1 MRPPC
6 SLCLAQSYWNV
17 KSDITL
23 IGLGLGLLL
32 MAMPLWYLR
41 HYRTGLVRATL
52 SATARMIVQLYL
64 VGLYLGCLFE
74 LDCWWVNLAWGLV
87 MVAVATGSAAQRTQ
101 LRPAVLLLP
110 LGIAFLVTSLLITAY
125 FLGLVQGLASAGGEG
140 IEWRELLAARY
151 FIPIFGILL
160 GNMLGVN
167 VLAVS
172 TYYDGLRR
180 EQQMMSYLLGNGAT
194 LSEATAPL
202 IRSAIIKAF
211 NPCIANM
218 SIMGLVAM
226 PGTMI
231 GQILGGSAP
240 GTAIRYQMMITVIT
254 FAASM
259 LSLVIT
265 IALARRHTFDPFGRL
280 QDVFKGN
287 EK

>member
-1 MRPPC
+1 MTTDL
-6 SLCLAQSYWNV
+6 SLTGLA
-17 KSDITL
+17 
-23 IGLGLGLLL
+23 LGLLL
-32 MAMPLWYLR
+32 MALPVWCLHHW
-41 HYRTGLVRATL
+41 RTGLVGPTL
-52 SATARMIVQLYL
+52 TATARMIVQLYL

-74 LDCWWVNLAWGLV
+74 LNIWWVNLAWGLV
-87 MVAVATGSAAQRTQ
+87 MVAVATGTAAQRTQ
-101 LRPAVLLLP
+101 LKPTLLLAP
-110 LGIAFLVTSLLITAY
+110 LAIAFLVAALLICAY
-125 FLGLVQGLASAGGEG
+125 FLGLVQGLATPPEGEG
-140 IEWRELLAARY
+140 FRWRELFTARY

-172 TYYDGLRR
+172 TYYEGLRR
-180 EQQMMSYLLGNGAT
+180 EQQMVDYLTGNGAS

-202 IRSAIIKAF
+202 FRQAIIKAF

-218 SIMGLVAM
+218 SVMGLVAM

-240 GTAIRYQMMITVIT
+240 GTAIRYQMMIAVIT

-265 IALARRHTFDPFGRL
+265 ICLARRRSFDAMGRL
-280 QDVFKGN
+280 QDVFKN
-287 EK
+287 ANP

>member
-1 MRPPC
+1 MSADI
-6 SLCLAQSYWNV
+6 SL
-17 KSDITL
+17 
-23 IGLGLGLLL
+23 LGLLVGLLL
-32 MAMPLWYLR
+32 MLVPLWYLHR
-41 HYRTGLVRATL
+41 YGTGLVSPTL

-64 VGLYLGCLFE
+64 VGLYLEYLFRW
-74 LDCWWVNLAWGLV
+74 DIWWVNLAWGLV
-87 MVAVATGSAAQRTQ
+87 MVGVATGTAASRTQ
-101 LRPAVLLLP
+101 LRPSVLLMP
-110 LGIAFLVTSLLITAY
+110 LGVAFAVTALLISAY
-125 FLGLVQGLASAGGEG
+125 FLGLVQGLASAEGEAVVSP
-140 IEWRELLAARY
+140 RELFTARY

-180 EQQMMSYLLGNGAT
+180 EGQMVSYLLGNGGT
-194 LSEATAPL
+194 LREATAPL
-202 IRSAIIKAF
+202 IRVAIIKAF

-231 GQILGGSAP
+231 GQILGGSSP
-240 GTAIRYQMMITVIT
+240 STAIRYQMMIAVIT

-265 IALARRHTFDPFGRL
+265 IALSRRRTFDAYGRL
-280 QDVFKGN
+280 LPVFRD
-287 EK
+287 